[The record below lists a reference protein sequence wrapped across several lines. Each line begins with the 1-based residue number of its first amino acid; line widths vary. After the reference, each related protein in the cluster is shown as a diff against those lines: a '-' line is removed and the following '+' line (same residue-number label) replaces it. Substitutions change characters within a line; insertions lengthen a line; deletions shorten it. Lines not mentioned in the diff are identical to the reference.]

1 MYDTLITGASI
12 VDGTGQA
19 PYTGDVAIKDGQIV
33 AIAAEGTKENTIDGT
48 ATEVIDAKGALLT
61 PGWVDV
67 HTHYDGQVTWDDEI
81 DPSFSHGVTTVVMGN
96 CGVGFAPVPPG
107 GEKELI
113 ELMEGVED
121 IPGTALYEGMPWG
134 SWTSFPEYL
143 DYLATR
149 EYTLDISA
157 QVAHGA
163 LRYFVMG
170 ERGLAHEPATA
181 EDMAEMSRLTEEA
194 VAAGAVGF
202 STSRTIGHR
211 SVTGNEVPGTFAEE
225 AELLAIADGMK
236 RTGKGVFEL
245 IPAAAAGD
253 MLPLGGEKQT
263 TLEEFEMIK
272 RIAKA
277 SGRPMTFTQIQ
288 VPDHPQ
294 VWREVLERSATA
306 NAEGL
311 NVRPQIASRP
321 IGLVTS
327 IATYHMFQQRPTYKK
342 LAHLPLAERVAQL
355 KKPEIKAAILA
366 EEDEPTTS
374 TNPMA
379 GLHKVFTDVAGL
391 LHPLENPVDYEP
403 DPATAFASRAQE
415 KGQDIHEFM
424 YDFLLEHD
432 GNSFAILL
440 GGSYVEGNHDAIAEM
455 LLHPSTITGLSDAG
469 AHVNLIFDGVAPTYQ
484 LIHWARDRSRGEKLP
499 LELIVHK
506 QTLNNA
512 ELYGFT
518 DRGQIA
524 VGKRADLN
532 LIDHSNLKLGN
543 MKVLSDLPAGG
554 NRILQEASGYIGTW
568 VNGVRTRIND
578 TDTGARPGRLVR
590 SS

>member
-1 MYDTLITGASI
+1 MYDTLITGAAI
-12 VDGTGQA
+12 VDGTGAA
-19 PYTGDVAIKDGQIV
+19 PFIGDVAIKDGQIA
-33 AIAAEGTKENTIDGT
+33 AIGTPDAPIN
-48 ATEVIDAKGALLT
+48 ASANEVIDAKGALLA

-96 CGVGFAPVPPG
+96 CGVGFAPVAPG

-134 SWTSFPEYL
+134 SWASFPDYL
-143 DYLATR
+143 DYLDTR
-149 EYTLDISA
+149 QYTLDISA
-157 QVAHGA
+157 QIAHGA
-163 LRYFVMG
+163 LRFFVMG

-181 EDMAEMSRLTEEA
+181 DDMAAMAKLTEEA
-194 VAAGAVGF
+194 VEAGAVGF

-225 AELLAIADGMK
+225 AELIAIAGGMQN
-236 RTGKGVFEL
+236 TGKGVFEL

-253 MLPLGGEKQT
+253 MLPLGGDKQT

-272 RIAKA
+272 RIAQA
-277 SGRPMTFTQIQ
+277 SGRPMTFTQVQ
-288 VPDHPQ
+288 VPEHPD
-294 VWREVLERSATA
+294 VWREVLSRAATA

-327 IATYHMFQQRPTYKK
+327 LATYHMFQNRPTYIGLK
-342 LAHLPLAERVAQL
+342 HLPLAERVAEMQ
-355 KKPEIKAAILA
+355 KPAIKQAILT
-366 EEDEPTTS
+366 EDDEPVTGS
-374 TNPMA
+374 NPMA
-379 GLHKVFTDVAGL
+379 TLHQLFATVAEH

-403 DPATAFASRAQE
+403 DPATAFASRAAA
-415 KGQDIHEFM
+415 KNQDIHDYM
-424 YDFLLEHD
+424 YDYLLEKN
-432 GNSFAILL
+432 GKSFAILL
-440 GGSYVEGNHDAIAEM
+440 GASYVEGNHDVISEM
-455 LLHPSTITGLSDAG
+455 LQHPATITGLSDAG

-512 ELYGFT
+512 ELYGFH

-532 LIDHSNLKLGN
+532 LIDHANLKLGT
-543 MKVLSDLPAGG
+543 MEVRSDLPAGG
-554 NRILQEASGYIGTW
+554 NRILQGASGYIGTW

-578 TDTGARPGRLVR
+578 TDTGARPGRLLR